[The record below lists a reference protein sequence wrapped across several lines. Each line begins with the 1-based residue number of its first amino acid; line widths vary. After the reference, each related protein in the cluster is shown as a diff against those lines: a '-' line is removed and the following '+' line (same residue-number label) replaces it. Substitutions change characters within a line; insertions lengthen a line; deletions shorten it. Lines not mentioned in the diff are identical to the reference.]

1 LILLDPP
8 TKHAMTDEPTERP
21 DNRTLAR
28 QNRLRDALREN
39 LKRRKAQSR
48 GRLDQTA
55 ETPGPGACG
64 EDAAPSH
71 QGHVGQDDA

>member
-1 LILLDPP
+1 
-8 TKHAMTDEPTERP
+8 MTDEPTGRP
-21 DNRTLAR
+21 DDRTLAR

-48 GRLDQTA
+48 GRLDQTVA
-55 ETPGPGACG
+55 TPAQGACG

-71 QGHVGQDDA
+71 QGHAGQDDA